1 MRDNAIM
8 KKELTILGS
17 TGSIGTTALSIQNI
31 SENFTLHSLVAGSNC
46 KLLIEQSLRFKPK
59 YAVLF
64 DDNYY
69 SELKSNL
76 FGSGIK
82 IKTGL
87 DGILDITSDTVD
99 IVLSAIS
106 GSNGILPTYNCI
118 NNTAII
124 AIANK
129 ESIVSA
135 GNLLFDKNLN
145 KSTEIIPVDSEH
157 CALSKLFKSVNKD
170 DIRKLIITASGGPFI
185 HKKKDELEFVTVKES
200 LKHPTWKMGDK
211 ISIDSATLI
220 NKGLELIEATYLFD
234 INHELIDILVHPESL
249 IHGMVSLK
257 DGTSIAMMADTDMRI
272 PISNALFAEGN
283 HPEYNNLCLEKIGK
297 LTFRSLD
304 EVKFPSVTLARLA
317 LDMGPIGIITY
328 NASSEVAVQSF
339 VLGKI
344 KFTEIF
350 GIIENSIAN
359 MSKNVQMKTANNIE
373 NILEINSM
381 AKSVSEDLVRDLYL
395 EKGGEID

>member
-1 MRDNAIM
+1 M

-17 TGSIGTTALSIQNI
+17 TGSIGTTTLSIKQI

-46 KLLIEQSLRFKPK
+46 ELLIEQSLKFKPK

-69 SELKSNL
+69 NDLKSNL

-82 IKTGL
+82 IKVGL
-87 DGILDITSDTVD
+87 DGILDITSETVD

-106 GSNGILPTYNCI
+106 GSCGILPTYNCI
-118 NNTAII
+118 NHAAII

-129 ESIVSA
+129 ESIVAA
-135 GNLLFDKNLN
+135 GNLFFDRNFN
-145 KSTEIIPVDSEH
+145 KSTKILPVDSEH
-157 CALSKLFKSVNKD
+157 SALNKLLKSVKKD

-185 HKKKDELEFVTVKES
+185 EKKNDELEFVSVEES
-200 LKHPTWKMGDK
+200 LKHPTWKMGNK

-234 INHELIDILVHPESL
+234 IKHELIDILVHPESL

-257 DGTSIAMMADTDMRI
+257 DGTSIAVMADADMRI
-272 PISNALFAEGN
+272 PISNALFTEAKY
-283 HPEYNNLCLEKIGK
+283 PEYNNLGLEKAGK
-297 LTFRSLD
+297 LTFRSLNND
-304 EVKFPSVTLARLA
+304 AFPSVILARKA
-317 LDMGPIGIITY
+317 LDIGPIGIITY
-328 NASSEVAVQSF
+328 NASSEIAVQSF
-339 VLGKI
+339 VAEKI

-350 GIIENSIAN
+350 GIIENSIAY
-359 MSKNVQMKTANNIE
+359 MSKNAHIQNVNSIE
-373 NILEINSM
+373 NILKINSN
-381 AKSVSEDLVRDLYL
+381 AKSVAEKLVTDLFL
-395 EKGGEID
+395 EKGYKIDQ

>member
-1 MRDNAIM
+1 M

-17 TGSIGTTALSIQNI
+17 TGSIGTTTLSIDNI
-31 SENFTLHSLVAGSNC
+31 CENFTFHSLVGGSNYE
-46 KLLIEQSLRFKPK
+46 LLIEQSLKFKPK

-69 SELKSNL
+69 NDLKSNL

-82 IKTGL
+82 IKAGL
-87 DGILDITSDTVD
+87 DGILDITSETVD

-106 GSNGILPTYNCI
+106 GSNGVLPTYNCI

-135 GNLLFDKNLN
+135 GNLLFDRNLK
-145 KSTEIIPVDSEH
+145 KSTKILPVDSEH
-157 CALSKLFKSVNKD
+157 SALNKLLKSVKRE

-185 HKKKDELEFVTVKES
+185 EKKNDELEFVSVEES
-200 LKHPTWKMGDK
+200 LKHPTWKMGNK

-234 INHELIDILVHPESL
+234 IEHELIDILVHPESL
-249 IHGMVSLK
+249 IHGMISLK

-272 PISNALFAEGN
+272 PISNALFIESKC
-283 HPEYNNLCLEKIGK
+283 PEYNNLYLEKVGK

-304 EVKFPSVTLARLA
+304 NDTFPSVKLARQA
-317 LDMGPIGIITY
+317 LDIGPIGIITY
-328 NASSEVAVQSF
+328 NASSEIAVQSF
-339 VLGKI
+339 VSGKI

-359 MSKNVQMKTANNIE
+359 MIKNVQIQNVNSIE
-373 NILEINSM
+373 NVLKINSE
-381 AKSVSEDLVRDLYL
+381 AKSLAEKLVRDLFL
-395 EKGGEID
+395 KKGGKIDQ

>member
-1 MRDNAIM
+1 MII

-17 TGSIGTTALSIQNI
+17 TGSIGSTALSIENI
-31 SENFTLHSLVAGSNC
+31 IENFSFHSLVAGGNYE
-46 KLLIEQSLRFKPK
+46 LLIEQSLKFKPK

-69 SELKSNL
+69 NDLKSNL

-87 DGILDITSDTVD
+87 DGILDITSETVD

-106 GSNGILPTYNCI
+106 GLNGILPTYNCI
-118 NNTAII
+118 NNTAIL

-135 GNLLFDKNLN
+135 GNLLFDRDLN
-145 KSTEIIPVDSEH
+145 KSTEILPVDSEH
-157 CALSKLFKSVNKD
+157 SALSKLLKSVKQD
-170 DIRKLIITASGGPFI
+170 DIKKLVITASGGPFLD
-185 HKKKDELEFVTVKES
+185 KKHDELEFVSVEES
-200 LKHPTWKMGDK
+200 LKHPTWKMGNK

-234 INHELIDILVHPESL
+234 IDHELIDILVHPESL

-257 DGTSIAMMADTDMRI
+257 DGTSIAMMADADMRI
-272 PISNALFAEGN
+272 PISNALFIEGN
-283 HPEYNNLCLEKIGK
+283 NPEYNNLYLEKVGK

-304 EVKFPSVTLARLA
+304 NDKFPSVMLARQA
-317 LDMGPIGIITY
+317 LDIGPIGIITY
-328 NASSEVAVQSF
+328 NAASELAVQSF
-339 VLGKI
+339 ISGKI

-359 MSKNVQMKTANNIE
+359 MSKNVQIQNINSIE
-373 NILEINSM
+373 NVLKINSE
-381 AKSVSEDLVRDLYL
+381 AKSVAEKLVRDLFL
-395 EKGGEID
+395 KKGGKIDQ

>member
-1 MRDNAIM
+1 M

-46 KLLIEQSLRFKPK
+46 EFLSEQSLKFKPK

-64 DDNYY
+64 DKNYY
-69 SELKSNL
+69 SDLKSNL

-82 IKTGL
+82 IKAGL
-87 DGILDITSDTVD
+87 DGILDITSQTVD

-106 GSNGILPTYNCI
+106 GTNGILPTYNCI
-118 NNTAII
+118 NHTAII

-135 GNLLFDKNLN
+135 GNLLFDRNLN
-145 KSTEIIPVDSEH
+145 KSTKILPVDSEH
-157 CALSKLFKSVNKD
+157 SALNKLLKSVKKD
-170 DIRKLIITASGGPFI
+170 DIRKLVITASGGPFVD
-185 HKKKDELEFVTVKES
+185 KKNDELEFVTVKES

-234 INHELIDILVHPESL
+234 IKHELIDILVHPESL

-257 DGTSIAMMADTDMRI
+257 DGTSIAMMADADMRI
-272 PISNALFAEGN
+272 PISNSLFMEGN
-283 HPEYNNLCLEKIGK
+283 YPEYNNLCLEKMGK

-304 EVKFPSVTLARLA
+304 EVKFPSVMLARQA
-317 LDMGPIGIITY
+317 IDTGPIGIITY
-328 NASSEVAVQSF
+328 NASSELAVQSF

-359 MSKNVQMKTANNIE
+359 MSKNVHIQNVNSIE
-373 NILEINSM
+373 NILEINSK
-381 AKSVSEDLVRDLYL
+381 AKSVAENLVRDLYL
-395 EKGGEID
+395 EKGAKID

>member
-1 MRDNAIM
+1 M

-17 TGSIGTTALSIQNI
+17 TGSIGTTTLSIEHI

-46 KLLIEQSLRFKPK
+46 ELLIEQSLKFKPK

-69 SELKSNL
+69 NDLKTNL

-82 IKTGL
+82 IKAGL
-87 DGILDITSDTVD
+87 DGILDITSETVD

-106 GSNGILPTYNCI
+106 GTCGILPTYNCI
-118 NNTAII
+118 NHAAII

-129 ESIVSA
+129 ESIVAA
-135 GNLLFDKNLN
+135 GNLFFDRNIN
-145 KSTEIIPVDSEH
+145 KSTKILPVDSEH
-157 CALSKLFKSVNKD
+157 SALNKLLKSVKKD

-185 HKKKDELEFVTVKES
+185 DKKNDELEFVSVEES
-200 LKHPTWKMGDK
+200 LKHPTWEMGNK

-234 INHELIDILVHPESL
+234 IEHELIDILVHPESL

-257 DGTSIAMMADTDMRI
+257 DGTSIAVMADADMRI
-272 PISNALFAEGN
+272 PISNALFTEAKY
-283 HPEYNNLCLEKIGK
+283 PEYNNLGLEKAGK
-297 LTFRSLD
+297 LTFRSLNND
-304 EVKFPSVTLARLA
+304 AFPSVILARKA
-317 LDMGPIGIITY
+317 LDIGPIGIITY
-328 NASSEVAVQSF
+328 NASSEIAVQSF
-339 VLGKI
+339 VAGKI

-350 GIIENSIAN
+350 GIIENSIAY
-359 MSKNVQMKTANNIE
+359 MSKNVQIQNVNSIE
-373 NILEINSM
+373 NILKINSN
-381 AKSVSEDLVRDLYL
+381 AKSVAEKLVRDLFL
-395 EKGGEID
+395 EKGHKIDQ

>member
-1 MRDNAIM
+1 M

-17 TGSIGTTALSIQNI
+17 TGSIGTTALSIENI
-31 SENFTLHSLVAGSNC
+31 SENFILHSLVAGSNYE
-46 KLLIEQSLRFKPK
+46 LLTEQSLKFKPK

-69 SELKSNL
+69 NDLKSNL

-82 IKTGL
+82 IKAGL
-87 DGILDITSDTVD
+87 DGILDVTSESVD

-106 GSNGILPTYNCI
+106 GTNGILPTYNCI
-118 NNTAII
+118 NHAAII

-135 GNLLFDKNLN
+135 GNLFFDRSFN
-145 KSTEIIPVDSEH
+145 KSTKILPVDSEH
-157 CALSKLFKSVNKD
+157 SALNKLLKSVKRD
-170 DIRKLIITASGGPFI
+170 DIRKLIITASGGPFLD
-185 HKKKDELEFVTVKES
+185 KKKDELEFVSVEES

-220 NKGLELIEATYLFD
+220 NKGLELIEATYLFG
-234 INHELIDILVHPESL
+234 IEHELIDILVHPESL
-249 IHGMVSLK
+249 IHGIVSLK
-257 DGTSIAMMADTDMRI
+257 DGTSIAMMADADMRF
-272 PISNALFAEGN
+272 PISNALFTDSN
-283 HPEYNNLCLEKIGK
+283 YPEYNNLCLEKLGK

-304 EVKFPSVTLARLA
+304 NETFPSVMLARQA
-317 LDMGPIGIITY
+317 LDIGQIGVITY

-339 VLGKI
+339 VSGKI

-350 GIIENSIAN
+350 RLIENSIAN
-359 MSKNVQMKTANNIE
+359 MVKNVQIQNVNSIE
-373 NILEINSM
+373 NILKINSK
-381 AKSVSEDLVRDLYL
+381 AKSTAEKLVRDLFL
-395 EKGGEID
+395 EKGGKIDQ

>member
-1 MRDNAIM
+1 M

-17 TGSIGTTALSIQNI
+17 TGSIGTTALSIENI
-31 SENFTLHSLVAGSNC
+31 SENFILHSLVAGSNYE
-46 KLLIEQSLRFKPK
+46 LLTEQSLKFKPK

-69 SELKSNL
+69 NDLKSNL

-82 IKTGL
+82 IKAGL
-87 DGILDITSDTVD
+87 DGILDVTSESVD

-106 GSNGILPTYNCI
+106 GTNGILPTYNCI
-118 NNTAII
+118 NHAAII

-135 GNLLFDKNLN
+135 GNLFFDRSFN
-145 KSTEIIPVDSEH
+145 KSTKILPVDSEH
-157 CALSKLFKSVNKD
+157 SALNKLLKSVKRD
-170 DIRKLIITASGGPFI
+170 DIRKLIITASGGPFLD
-185 HKKKDELEFVTVKES
+185 KKKDELEFVSVEES

-220 NKGLELIEATYLFD
+220 NKGLELIEATYLFG
-234 INHELIDILVHPESL
+234 IEHELIDILVHPESL
-249 IHGMVSLK
+249 IHGIVSLK
-257 DGTSIAMMADTDMRI
+257 DGTSIAMMADADMRF
-272 PISNALFAEGN
+272 PISNALFTDSN
-283 HPEYNNLCLEKIGK
+283 YPEYNNLCLEKLGK

-304 EVKFPSVTLARLA
+304 NETFPSVMLARQA
-317 LDMGPIGIITY
+317 LDIGQIGVITY

-339 VLGKI
+339 VSGKI

-350 GIIENSIAN
+350 RLIENSIAN
-359 MSKNVQMKTANNIE
+359 MVKNVQIQNVNSIE
-373 NILEINSM
+373 NILKINSK
-381 AKSVSEDLVRDLYL
+381 AKSTAENLVRELFL
-395 EKGGEID
+395 EKGGKIDQ

>member
-1 MRDNAIM
+1 M

-17 TGSIGTTALSIQNI
+17 TGSIGTTALSIENI
-31 SENFTLHSLVAGSNC
+31 SENFILHSLVAGSNYE
-46 KLLIEQSLRFKPK
+46 LLTEQSLKFKPK

-69 SELKSNL
+69 NDLKSNL

-82 IKTGL
+82 IKAGL
-87 DGILDITSDTVD
+87 DGILDVTSESVD

-106 GSNGILPTYNCI
+106 GTNGILPTYNCI
-118 NNTAII
+118 NHAAII

-135 GNLLFDKNLN
+135 GNLFFDRSFN
-145 KSTEIIPVDSEH
+145 KSTKILPVDSEH
-157 CALSKLFKSVNKD
+157 SALNKLLKSVKRD
-170 DIRKLIITASGGPFI
+170 DIRKLIITASGGPFLD
-185 HKKKDELEFVTVKES
+185 KKKDELEFVSVEES

-220 NKGLELIEATYLFD
+220 NKGLELIEATYLFG
-234 INHELIDILVHPESL
+234 IEHELIDILVHPESL
-249 IHGMVSLK
+249 IHGIVSLK
-257 DGTSIAMMADTDMRI
+257 DGTSIAMMADADMRI
-272 PISNALFAEGN
+272 PISNALFTESKY
-283 HPEYNNLCLEKIGK
+283 PEYNNLCLEKLGK

-304 EVKFPSVTLARLA
+304 NETFPSVMLARQA
-317 LDMGPIGIITY
+317 LDIGQTGVITY
-328 NASSEVAVQSF
+328 NASSEIAVQSF
-339 VLGKI
+339 VSGKI

-359 MSKNVQMKTANNIE
+359 MSKNIQIQNVNSVE
-373 NILEINSM
+373 NILKINSK
-381 AKSVSEDLVRDLYL
+381 AKSTAEKLVRDLFL
-395 EKGGEID
+395 EKGGKIDQ

>member
-1 MRDNAIM
+1 M

-17 TGSIGTTALSIQNI
+17 TGSIGTTALSIENI
-31 SENFTLHSLVAGSNC
+31 SENFILHSLVAGSNYE
-46 KLLIEQSLRFKPK
+46 LLTEQSLKFKPK

-69 SELKSNL
+69 NDLKSNL

-82 IKTGL
+82 IKAGL
-87 DGILDITSDTVD
+87 DGILDITSETVD

-106 GSNGILPTYNCI
+106 GSNGVLPTYNCI

-135 GNLLFDKNLN
+135 GNLLFDRNLN
-145 KSTEIIPVDSEH
+145 KSTKILPVDSEH
-157 CALSKLFKSVNKD
+157 SALNKLLKSVKRE
-170 DIRKLIITASGGPFI
+170 DIRKLLITASGGPFI
-185 HKKKDELEFVTVKES
+185 EKKNDELEFVSVEES
-200 LKHPTWKMGDK
+200 LKHPTWKMGNK

-234 INHELIDILVHPESL
+234 IEHELIDILVHPESL
-249 IHGMVSLK
+249 IHGMISLK

-272 PISNALFAEGN
+272 PISNALFIESKC
-283 HPEYNNLCLEKIGK
+283 PEYNNLYLEKVGK

-304 EVKFPSVTLARLA
+304 NDTFPSVKLARQA
-317 LDMGPIGIITY
+317 LDIGPIGIITY
-328 NASSEVAVQSF
+328 NASSEIAVQSF
-339 VLGKI
+339 VSGKI

-350 GIIENSIAN
+350 GIIENSIAY
-359 MSKNVQMKTANNIE
+359 MSKNVQIQNVNSID
-373 NILEINSM
+373 NILKINSN
-381 AKSVSEDLVRDLYL
+381 AKSVAEKLVRDLFL
-395 EKGGEID
+395 EKGHKIDQ